1 MQGPGGERPDQEQQ
15 DDARGGA
22 ASRGSDTAISG
33 PFLPEASWHR
43 LRGVQV
49 GSGEGCVHPGCPCWL
64 KPVLGR
70 WTSPPTPPAPVP
82 GIPAAPG
89 HEIGLQPHQL
99 EVMWGHWSPW
109 AHGLPPGLGGD
120 WGPLRAPLCHPA
132 SWPCS
137 LSVSASSATGTW
149 TRRHTGP
156 SLTSNRVSA
165 VCHPHRSKYLVRY
178 HQVTQRRR
186 SDGSARSENAE
197 HRGTCPPWASTGAGC
212 PQTQA
217 APTAPHPPG
226 VP

>member
-1 MQGPGGERPDQEQQ
+1 MYKIRPEQIGKTQFAGGKKKKSMCIPFHCFSVPPPTLYLWNPDQ
-15 DDARGGA
+15 
-22 ASRGSDTAISG
+22 
-33 PFLPEASWHR
+33 FLNDRSSLKDSQR
-43 LRGVQV
+43 
-49 GSGEGCVHPGCPCWL
+49 PGL
-64 KPVLGR
+64 HGM
-70 WTSPPTPPAPVP
+70 
-82 GIPAAPG
+82 
-89 HEIGLQPHQL
+89 QPHQL

-137 LSVSASSATGTW
+137 LSVSASSVTGTW